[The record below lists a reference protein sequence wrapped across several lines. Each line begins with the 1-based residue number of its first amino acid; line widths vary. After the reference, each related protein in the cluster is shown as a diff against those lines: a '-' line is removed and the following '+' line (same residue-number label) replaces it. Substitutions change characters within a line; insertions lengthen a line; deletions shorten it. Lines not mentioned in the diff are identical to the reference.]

1 MRARKVTVG
10 LLSGLTAA
18 FALSLLLGSLASGG
32 TVGGGGA
39 GVHPSATT
47 VPSSTFVASAPAG
60 LKGPD
65 DLTSL
70 PASCMVGTGMTLWT
84 AYQNG
89 INPNGSP
96 GSPGG
101 IDHSVVTGYAIP
113 SGIVVQM
120 VNVTGKVDGLT
131 SDPARCVLLATINE
145 DSNSSFAVIDPN
157 LGTVARFSYSPSPT
171 VGGNGGTDSIALWHD
186 QIVVSHS
193 NPNDTTQATAY
204 SVLLSWSSHIAY
216 LTPLFYDDSTAQD
229 VTTGASLTMHLTDP
243 DSNFVMP
250 HGVPRYAGTLATV
263 SQADGRLI
271 FAGMS
276 PHGHVHLQQLN
287 LTDNVSGNLPPIDGI
302 AAARTGNGTLYVV
315 DSGANSIYALS
326 TSGFAAGTVFVGEP
340 NDNSNPLVGTL
351 DLNTGKITPFANHF
365 VSPKFMLF
373 VAAPGS
379 GHGHH
384 GGHGEGEDH
393 DGQGDNGDHEGDG
406 GHGHD
411 GWSDGTARDQL
422 RAEWI

>member
-1 MRARKVTVG
+1 MRARTVTVG
-10 LLSGLTAA
+10 LLSGLIAA
-18 FALSLLLGSLASGG
+18 FALSLLLGSMAAGGLVGG
-32 TVGGGGA
+32 TPPA
-39 GVHPSATT
+39 KPPAIHPT
-47 VPSSTFVASAPAG
+47 VPSSTFVAGAPAG

-70 PASCMVGTGMTLWT
+70 PGSCMVGTGVTLWT

-89 INPNGSP
+89 INPNGTA
-96 GSPGG
+96 GAPGG

-113 SGIVVQM
+113 SGIIVQM
-120 VNVTGKVDGLT
+120 INVTGKVDGLT

-145 DSNSSFAVIDPN
+145 DSNSSFAVVDPN
-157 LGTVARFSYSPSPT
+157 LGTVTEFRYSPSPT
-171 VGGNGGTDSIALWHD
+171 VGGNGGTDSIALWHQ

-193 NPNDTTQATAY
+193 NPNDPTQATAY
-204 SVLLSWSSHIAY
+204 SVLLSWSSHTAY
-216 LTPLFYDDSTAQD
+216 LTPLFYDDSTARD
-229 VTTGASLTMHLTDP
+229 VTTGANLAMALTDP

-250 HGVPRYAGTLATV
+250 HSVPRFAGDLATV

-271 FAGMS
+271 LAGTS
-276 PHGHVHLQQLN
+276 PHGHLHLWQLN

-302 AAARTGNGTLYVV
+302 AAATTGNGTLYVV

-326 TSGFAAGTVFVGEP
+326 TSGLPAGTVFVGEP
-340 NDNSNPLVGTL
+340 NDNNNPLVGTL

-373 VAAPGS
+373 VPAPGS
-379 GHGHH
+379 AHGHH
-384 GGHGEGEDH
+384 GGHDGEGGDD
-393 DGQGDNGDHEGDG
+393 DGEGDHGGD

-411 GWSDGTARDQL
+411 GWSSGAARDQL
-422 RAEWI
+422 RAERN